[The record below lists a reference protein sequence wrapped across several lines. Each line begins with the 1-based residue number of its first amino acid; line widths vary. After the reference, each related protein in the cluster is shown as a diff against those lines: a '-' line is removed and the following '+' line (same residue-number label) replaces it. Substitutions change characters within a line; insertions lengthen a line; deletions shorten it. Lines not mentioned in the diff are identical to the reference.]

1 MPRGKQPGKPR
12 VSSAKPATSNQA
24 ADACRQVLAPLSG
37 FIDVDLQKQICAD
50 LGRHVDQTV
59 ACEEFLQTL
68 RETVVRLQKRSRG
81 KPDPALLA
89 EIHDSIMELYRS
101 MMANLSPRQTTRRS

>member
-12 VSSAKPATSNQA
+12 VSSAKPAPSNQA
-24 ADACRQVLAPLSG
+24 ADACRKVLAPLSG
-37 FIDVDLQKQICAD
+37 FIDISLQKQICAD
-50 LGRHVDQTV
+50 LGRHLDQTA
-59 ACEEFLQTL
+59 ACDEFLQTL

-89 EIHDSIMELYRS
+89 EIHDTIMELYRS
-101 MMANLSPRQTTRRS
+101 MMQNFSSRRTTRRS

>member
-24 ADACRQVLAPLSG
+24 AATCLKVLAPLSG
-37 FIDVDLQKQICAD
+37 YIDISLQEQICAD
-50 LGRHVDQTV
+50 LGRHPDQTA
-59 ACEEFLQTL
+59 ACDEFLQTL
-68 RETVVRLQKRSRG
+68 RDTVVRLQKRSRG

-89 EIHDSIMELYRS
+89 EIHDTIMELNRS
-101 MMANLSPRQTTRRS
+101 MMQNFPSRRTTRRS